1 MLFPRT
7 SALLSESAWA
17 PWRSD
22 QQRILYHYT
31 TSQGLHGIVTQKKF
45 RLTHSRHLNDETE
58 GLHRAVTVD
67 IALDRLRST
76 LKNSTLVQIL
86 SDAMKIGLS
95 QDQTPTVGGTFLGCF
110 STLKDSLPQWR
121 GYGRYDSSF
130 AMAFDAEKL
139 LAIAQKAWDG
149 RCWLLPVQYDQE
161 IFINTLIAAFSI
173 ASEEFDECIE
183 SNNPQFVI
191 KALVDL
197 IANYASAL
205 KHHAFK
211 EENEWRLIFLSLADD
226 TAPSIQHLPNSTFR
240 PYVELELGED
250 FFNEALLEVVVGP
263 QSHQKAMLHGAASF
277 LREQTGR
284 EIPVVKSEVPYN
296 SRV

>member
-7 SALLSESAWA
+7 ATFLSDAAWT

-22 QQRILYHYT
+22 EQRVLYHYT

-58 GLHRAVTVD
+58 GLYGAAAVD
-67 IALDRLRST
+67 RALDNIKST
-76 LKNSTLVQIL
+76 HESSELVQVL
-86 SDAMKIGLS
+86 SQAMKVALG
-95 QDQTPTVGGTFLGCF
+95 QDHVPTSGGTFLGCF

-130 AMAFDAEKL
+130 AMALDAEKL
-139 LAIAQKAWDG
+139 LNVAKKSWDG

-161 IFINTLIAAFSI
+161 KFIETFVGALAI
-173 ASEEFDECIE
+173 ASDEFDEQIKTH
-183 SNNPQFVI
+183 NPQDLLR
-191 KALVDL
+191 ALIVL
-197 IANYASAL
+197 VANYASAL

-211 EENEWRLIFLSLADD
+211 EEQEWRLILLSLPGD
-226 TAPSIQHLPNSTFR
+226 PNLSVQHLPNSTFR
-240 PYVELELGED
+240 PYTELELGPD
-250 FFNEALLEVVVGP
+250 FFKEALLEIVVGP

-284 EIPVVKSEVPYN
+284 DIPVVKSEVPYN
-296 SRV
+296 STI